1 MRTMHEVHKAIGLML
16 VLALSIA
23 ACTGEQTVS
32 PKPTPESAGEA
43 IPETLSV
50 PNRPPIIP
58 TVDTSQHSV
67 PLDQIFFDT
76 FNPTNRAVP
85 LDEATPEL
93 IARLIDAIPP
103 LHAPKYEPASAAD
116 WLHDED
122 MVIGYATGEQ
132 AWAYPIR
139 ILNFHEIV
147 NDNLG
152 GEPVLISY
160 CPLCFSGIVY
170 SRRLGDQV
178 LTFGNTSALYNSD
191 MVMLDYEMGSYWWQ
205 VPGQAI
211 VGPLTG
217 EELEILP
224 STVITW
230 RGWRELHPDSQ
241 VLSRDTGFDRNYDQ
255 DPFATYAEILDEGRF
270 AFPVG
275 EAARDPRLSPAA
287 VVLALKIEGEAVVY
301 SLEPSEPSV
310 VHDEVGGSP
319 VAIFLDP
326 DSQTGAAFHPVAAGE
341 LLRFRWTEAGPID
354 ENTGSL
360 WDLSGR
366 AVDGPLRGEQ
376 LEQLPTRISFWFAIV
391 AAEPDIEI
399 RGPMDEN

>member
-16 VLALSIA
+16 VLA
-23 ACTGEQTVS
+23 ACTGEQAVS
-32 PKPTPESAGEA
+32 PKPTTESARET

-50 PNRPPIIP
+50 PNRPPLIP

-67 PLDQIFFDT
+67 SLDQIYFDT
-76 FNPTNRAVP
+76 FNPANRAVP
-85 LDEATPEL
+85 LDQATPEL

-103 LHAPKYEPASAAD
+103 IHAPKYEPASAAD
-116 WLHDED
+116 WLDDED
-122 MVIGYATGEQ
+122 MIIGYATGEQ

-147 NDNLG
+147 NENLG
-152 GEPVLISY
+152 GEPALISY

-178 LTFGNTSALYNSD
+178 LTFGNTSALYESD
-191 MVMLDYEMGSYWWQ
+191 MVMLDYETGSYWWQ

-224 STVITW
+224 STVTTW
-230 RGWRELHPDSQ
+230 RRWRELHPDTQ
-241 VLSRDTGFDRNYDQ
+241 VLSRDTGYERNYDR

-326 DSQTGAAFHPVAAGE
+326 DSQTGAAFQPVAAGE
-341 LLRFRWTEAGPID
+341 LLRFRWTEAGPSD

-399 RGPMDEN
+399 RGPMDGS